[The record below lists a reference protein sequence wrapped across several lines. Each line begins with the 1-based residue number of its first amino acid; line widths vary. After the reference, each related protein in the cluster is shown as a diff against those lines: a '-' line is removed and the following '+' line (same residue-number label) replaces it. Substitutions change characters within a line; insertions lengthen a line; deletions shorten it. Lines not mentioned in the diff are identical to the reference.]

1 MFHLKDNFTL
11 NLLRSFGSSNN
22 LFLSRSISSVAA
34 YPLSN
39 PLDPGPCLRAQ
50 SFHVGRICGRPDSQC
65 VSGNYFVPDENVE
78 DKGKCISFMLCVS
91 HFLMTMLVI
100 IKLDGV
106 DPVDN
111 RPSLD

>member
-1 MFHLKDNFTL
+1 M
-11 NLLRSFGSSNN
+11 RSLGSSNN
-22 LFLSRSISSVAA
+22 LFLSGSISSVAP

-50 SFHVGRICGRPDSQC
+50 SFHVGRICGRPNSQC
-65 VSGNYFVPDENVE
+65 VSGNYFVPDENGE
-78 DKGKCISFMLCVS
+78 DNGKCISFMLCVS
-91 HFLMTMLVI
+91 CFLMTSGLTMLVI

-106 DPVDN
+106 GPVDN